1 MTERWTEG
9 AQGRG
14 RKCSHLQY
22 GGLVSPAV
30 TSLEL
35 FGRDSVTSS
44 AHVLKESGHAVF
56 RK

>member
-1 MTERWTEG
+1 MDRWTES

-14 RKCSHLQY
+14 RKRSHLQY

-44 AHVLKESGHAVF
+44 AHVLEESGHTVS